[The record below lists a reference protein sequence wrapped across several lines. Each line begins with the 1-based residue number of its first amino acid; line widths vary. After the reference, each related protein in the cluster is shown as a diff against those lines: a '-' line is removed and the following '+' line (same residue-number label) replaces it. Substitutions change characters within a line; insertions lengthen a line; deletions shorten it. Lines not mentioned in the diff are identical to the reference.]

1 MNKYTDLLL
10 AVLLSSLIGLERGW
24 QNRTDDDGKR
34 IAGLRTFTI
43 IGIFAALS
51 SFISMNINQYF
62 IFVSFIGFSFFIISV
77 YRNFDNRDIGITT
90 EITMFAVFTISVLAS
105 YGYRY
110 VASASA
116 VIIMGVLSLKI
127 QIHEFIKKISIEE
140 IIAMLKFL
148 ILVAVIYPLLPD
160 TPIGSWTTITYSEIF
175 KIVIVIA
182 SISFLGYI
190 SIKILGS
197 EKGILTSSILG
208 GLVSS
213 TAVTISLS
221 KYYNENDK
229 LPDFYIFGI
238 LLSWLVMFF
247 RILIIAIIFNPDLAL
262 SLGLSILS
270 ACLYI
275 IIQLF
280 IIRNKLKNHS
290 ENIPIKIQN
299 PIDIVS
305 SIKFAL
311 ILSIIVFFAEKG
323 KMLLGKSGVIAAA
336 FFSGLADVDAITI
349 YLSKLSMEENFYYIS
364 VYGILIASAVNT
376 LVKGII
382 ANFIGGKSIGLP
394 LLKYMVISICIV
406 AAVNIINILLVGW
419 NY

>member
-1 MNKYTDLLL
+1 MDKYTDLLL
-10 AVLLSSLIGLERGW
+10 AILLSSLIGLERGW

-43 IGIFAALS
+43 IGIFSALS

-62 IFVSFIGFSFFIISV
+62 IVAAFLGFSFFIISV
-77 YRNFDNRDIGITT
+77 YKSFDNRDIGITT
-90 EITMFAVFTISVLAS
+90 EITMFAVFTISALAS

-116 VIIMGVLSLKI
+116 VIVMGVLSLKI
-127 QIHEFIKKISIEE
+127 QIHEFIKKISVEE
-140 IIAMLKFL
+140 IIAILKFL

-160 TPIGSWTTITYSEIF
+160 TPIGKWTTITYNEIF

-221 KYYNENDK
+221 KYYKENNK

-238 LLSWLVMFF
+238 LLAWLVMFF
-247 RILIIAIIFNPDLAL
+247 RIVIIATIFNPKIAF
-262 SLGLSILS
+262 SLGISIFF
-270 ACLYI
+270 ACFYM

-280 IIRNKLKNHS
+280 IIRNKFKNSAEH
-290 ENIPIKIQN
+290 IPIKIQN
-299 PIDIVS
+299 PIDILS

-311 ILSIIVFFAEKG
+311 ILSTIVFIAEKG
-323 KMLLGKSGVIAAA
+323 KILLGKSGIIAAS

-349 YLSKLSMEENFYYIS
+349 YLSKLSLDENFYYIS
-364 VYGILIASAVNT
+364 VYGVLIASGVNT
-376 LVKGII
+376 MVKGVI
-382 ANFIGGKSIGLP
+382 ANFIGGKTIGIP
-394 LLKYMVISICIV
+394 LLKYMAISICIV
-406 AAVNIINILLVGW
+406 VIVNIFFAGW
-419 NY
+419 IY